1 MLPILRKPV
10 RAKPKPLKKEERV
23 LRVGERSLPLT
34 IREHATAT
42 RITLRIDAGGRGLKL
57 TVPRG
62 LKSREIDNFLN
73 RHDEWLRKKLSKFD
87 NADGLRPGGHIAIRG
102 ISHLIVHTGAIRGLT
117 QIVQQEDGP
126 VIQVSGLEEHLP
138 RRLAAFL
145 KKEAKADLEKLA
157 LAHAGSIGK
166 PVRSIT
172 IKDTRSRW
180 GSCTWDGALSFSWRI
195 VMAPAF
201 VIDYLAAHEV
211 AHLKEMNH
219 GPSFWALCQR
229 LCPRTDEARRWLK
242 ANGSQL
248 HALDFS

>member
-1 MLPILRKPV
+1 M
-10 RAKPKPLKKEERV
+10 

-34 IREHATAT
+34 IREHASAT

-62 LKSREIDNFLN
+62 LKSLEIDSFLD
-73 RHDEWLRKKLSKFD
+73 RHDEWLRKKLSKFEHH
-87 NADGLRPGGHIAIRG
+87 DGLCVGGHIAIRG
-102 ISHLIVHTGAIRGLT
+102 LSHRIVHTGAIRGLT
-117 QIVQQEDGP
+117 QIVERDDGP
-126 VIQVSGLEEHLP
+126 VLQVSGLEEHLP

-145 KKEAKADLEKLA
+145 KKEAKADLERLA
-157 LAHAGSIGK
+157 FAHAASIGRS
-166 PVRSIT
+166 VRSIT
-172 IKDTRSRW
+172 MKDTRSRW

-195 VMAPAF
+195 VMAPPF

-219 GPSFWALCQR
+219 GPRFWALCQK
-229 LCPRTDEARRWLK
+229 LCPRTEEARRWLK